1 MMIRS
6 LGVTMI
12 ALAALAMPV
21 AAQAPAAASSPAAKL
36 RNPATLKETA
46 PAMYKVK
53 FDTSAGVFVVQA
65 HRDWAP
71 IGADRF
77 YNLVKNG
84 FYDEV
89 RFFRVLDG
97 FMAQFGMSGNPGI
110 QAAWRTQQLKDDPV
124 TQSNKR
130 GYITFATA
138 GPNTRTTQVFIN
150 FADNASL
157 DAQGFAP
164 FGQVVEGMTV
174 VDKLYSGYGRNNVPD
189 QGRLTAEGNA
199 YLLKSYPKLDY
210 IKKATVEP

>member
-1 MMIRS
+1 MTIRS
-6 LGVTMI
+6 YAVTAI

-21 AAQAPAAASSPAAKL
+21 AAQAPAASTPAAKL

-53 FDTSAGVFVVQA
+53 FDTSAGVFVVQV

-71 IGADRF
+71 IGANRF

-210 IKKATVEP
+210 IKKATIEP